1 MAAEKAVQTQTTQR
15 AGLQTKTPRCQN
27 RWQRARWS
35 IYAPVY
41 DLFIGLHRQRQRS
54 LALLG
59 LKAGERVLIV
69 GAGTGAD
76 LPHMPAAVHLLV
88 TDLTPAMLVRAR
100 RHSRAGVEFAIMD
113 GQHLELPDESFD
125 AVVLHL
131 ILAVVPDAP
140 ACLREAARVLRRG
153 GRIAVFDKFLG
164 DGRRASWLRRLAD
177 LGTRA
182 VGSSINRRLCDIL
195 AASGAGLVVA
205 HDEPAL
211 LGAFFRIIV
220 LRKPGLSPDDPVGAG
235 RKV

>member
-1 MAAEKAVQTQTTQR
+1 MGLARAALTEATQGTR
-15 AGLQTKTPRCQN
+15 PRTKTPRRQSG
-27 RWQRARWS
+27 WQRARLS

-54 LALLG
+54 LALLD

-76 LPHMPAAVHLLV
+76 LPHMPPAVHLLV

-100 RHSRAGVEFAIMD
+100 RHARAGVEFAIMD

-131 ILAVVPDAP
+131 VLAVVPDAP
-140 ACLREAARVLRRG
+140 ACLREAARVLSRG

-164 DGRRASWLRRLAD
+164 DGRRASWLRRPAD
-177 LGTRA
+177 LGIRA
-182 VGSSINRRLCDIL
+182 VGSSINRRMGDIL